1 MNHMTASQAREWMIS
16 HWDADEVGTD
26 LDTDILDD
34 AHLAIFGRYPT
45 GDEDA
50 FGNLKNHL
58 LPTLTAEE
66 TAEIETNTNQ
76 TPTH

>member
-26 LDTDILDD
+26 LDTDLLED
-34 AHLAIFGRYPT
+34 AHLAIFGFYPS
-45 GDEDA
+45 DDDDA

-66 TAEIETNTNQ
+66 MAETETNPN
-76 TPTH
+76 P

>member
-1 MNHMTASQAREWMIS
+1 MNHMTPNQAREWMIS

-26 LDTDILDD
+26 LDVEILDD
-34 AHLAIFGRYPT
+34 AHFAILGRYPKH
-45 GDEDA
+45 DEDA

-58 LPTLTAEE
+58 LPILSAEE
-66 TAEIETNTNQ
+66 VAEIETNTNQ